1 MHKTYSKLKGF
12 DCFKFIT
19 SSCFYFICDAS
30 FNFGDGFNDGRGDG
44 SLMNEE
50 YEYGDGLGD
59 GIGNTHEFIMVS
71 RIFRLEDA

>member
-1 MHKTYSKLKGF
+1 
-12 DCFKFIT
+12 
-19 SSCFYFICDAS
+19 
-30 FNFGDGFNDGRGDG
+30 
-44 SLMNEE
+44 MNEE